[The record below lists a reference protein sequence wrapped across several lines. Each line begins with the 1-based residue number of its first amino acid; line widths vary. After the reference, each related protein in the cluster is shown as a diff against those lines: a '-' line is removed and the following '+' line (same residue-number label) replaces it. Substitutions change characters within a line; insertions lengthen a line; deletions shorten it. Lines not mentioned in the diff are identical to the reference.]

1 MKKRI
6 IIEDNFYDFK
16 TGYFQYC
23 ILWNIQWEIMKLL
36 INQPVDKYRMYT
48 QDCTTK
54 FYHKLHKTRPT
65 EFN

>member
-6 IIEDNFYDFK
+6 IIEDNFYNFK

-36 INQPVDKYRMYT
+36 INQPVDK
-48 QDCTTK
+48 
-54 FYHKLHKTRPT
+54 
-65 EFN
+65 